1 MVGDKVSRQ
10 SEVPHLHSYTAPYNT
25 QPCSSLLV
33 LAARLE
39 QNFLGR
45 RWTLFLIQRPTLL
58 VDICSK
64 NKEKYVDRRKWLQL
78 CSAVGV
84 GSVAFQRSLAAQ
96 AAESGKITKEMV
108 ANAAWI
114 SQLELSEEEQD
125 GLVRSLQQMSDGQ
138 KSVRAVPLDAD
149 VPPALVFSPHDL
161 LPPSISTSQDAKV
174 TYKVTPVIV
183 DNDMPSDAAEIA
195 FASVA
200 QQAAW
205 LRSKKI
211 TSVEL
216 TKIYLQRITRY
227 DTVLQA
233 VVERLD
239 ESALQAAA
247 ESDRELASGQDRG
260 LLHGIPYGAKDLIA
274 VPPWPTRWGAPAY
287 RDQLRPVKATV
298 AERLQEAGAILIAK
312 LSLGALAMGDQW
324 FGGTTRN
331 PWNAKQGSSGS
342 SAGSASAVAAG
353 LCSFAIGSE
362 TLGSIISP
370 CRRCHVTGLR
380 PTFGRVSR
388 AGCMT
393 LSWSMDKLGPI
404 ARTAEDCA
412 IVLSKIAG
420 HDSNDPSTR
429 DRSFVYPLE
438 SDVTQWSIGYV
449 AGSLTAGEQQCLDAL
464 KNVGAKTVEIK
475 LPDRFPLTAMVS
487 TLDVEAA
494 TSFDDLLRTGPLRG
508 LGAWPAIF
516 REGQFVPAVHYL
528 RCNRLRTELVREA
541 EAIYR
546 SVDVVIGSDDLL
558 LTNLSGHP
566 SMIVTAGK
574 MERRGHLRPWPVKLT
589 SRFWGEDRLLTVA
602 AWLQK
607 QVPPTP
613 NAPADFGWDED

>member
-1 MVGDKVSRQ
+1 M
-10 SEVPHLHSYTAPYNT
+10 
-25 QPCSSLLV
+25 
-33 LAARLE
+33 
-39 QNFLGR
+39 
-45 RWTLFLIQRPTLL
+45 
-58 VDICSK
+58 
-64 NKEKYVDRRKWLQL
+64 DRRKWLQL

-96 AAESGKITKEMV
+96 AAESGKVTKEMV

-114 SQLELSEEEQD
+114 SQLELSDEEQE

-138 KSVRAVPLDAD
+138 KSVRNVPLDAD
-149 VPPALVFSPHDL
+149 IPPALVFSPHDV
-161 LPPSISTSQDAKV
+161 LPPVEADLDNQAGSFN
-174 TYKVTPVIV
+174 VTPVAVERDI
-183 DNDMPSDAAEIA
+183 PSDEAAIA

-200 QQAAW
+200 EQATW

-211 TSVEL
+211 SSVEL

-227 DTVLQA
+227 DTILQA

-239 ESALQAAA
+239 ESALKAAA
-247 ESDRELASGQDRG
+247 VADQELASGQDRG
-260 LLHGIPYGAKDLIA
+260 LLHGIPYGAKDLVA

-287 RDQLRPVKATV
+287 RDQVRPILATV
-298 AERLQEAGAILIAK
+298 VDSLQQAGGILIAK

-331 PWNAKQGSSGS
+331 PWNPRQGSSGS

-412 IVLSKIAG
+412 IVLAKIAG
-420 HDSNDPSTR
+420 RDFRDPATR
-429 DRSFVYPLE
+429 AHSFHYPHA
-438 SDVTQWSIGYV
+438 SDVKQWTVGYV
-449 AGSLTAGEQQCLDAL
+449 AGSLSPGEQQCLDAL
-464 KNVGAKTVEIK
+464 KNAGASVREVK
-475 LPDRFPLTAMVS
+475 LPDRFPLNAMVS

-508 LGAWPAIF
+508 TGAWPSIF

-541 EAIYR
+541 EELYR
-546 SVDVVIGSDDLL
+546 SVDVVLGSDDLV

-574 MERRGHLRPWPVKLT
+574 MEGRGNPRPWPIKLT
-589 SRFWGEDRLLTVA
+589 GRFWGEDRLLTIGD
-602 AWLQK
+602 WLQK
-607 QVPPTP
+607 QLPPNP
-613 NAPADFGWDED
+613 AVPADFGWDAD

>member
-1 MVGDKVSRQ
+1 M
-10 SEVPHLHSYTAPYNT
+10 
-25 QPCSSLLV
+25 
-33 LAARLE
+33 
-39 QNFLGR
+39 
-45 RWTLFLIQRPTLL
+45 
-58 VDICSK
+58 
-64 NKEKYVDRRKWLQL
+64 DRRKWLQL

-96 AAESGKITKEMV
+96 AEESGKITKEMV
-108 ANAAWI
+108 ANAAWV
-114 SQLELSEEEQD
+114 SQLELSEQEQED
-125 GLVRSLQQMSDGQ
+125 LVRSLQQMSDGQ
-138 KSVRAVPLDAD
+138 KSVRKVPLDAD
-149 VPPALVFSPHDL
+149 IPPAMVFSPHDL
-161 LPPSISTSQDAKV
+161 LLPPNSNSSVEAV
-174 TYKVTPVIV
+174 YKVTPKPF
-183 DNDMPSDAAEIA
+183 DGNLPSDSDEIA

-200 QQAAW
+200 KQATW
-205 LRSKKI
+205 LRAKKI

-216 TKIYLQRITRY
+216 TKIYLQRISRY

-239 ESALQAAA
+239 EPALKAAA
-247 ESDRELASGQDRG
+247 VADAELASGKDRG
-260 LLHGIPYGAKDLIA
+260 PLHGIPYGAKDLVA
-274 VPPWPTRWGAPAY
+274 VPPWPTQWGAPAY
-287 RDQLRPVKATV
+287 RDQVRPNTATV
-298 AERLQEAGAILIAK
+298 AERLQAAGAILIAK

-324 FGGTTRN
+324 FGGMTRS
-331 PWNAKQGSSGS
+331 PWNPRQGSSGS

-412 IVLSKIAG
+412 LVLSKISGVDAR
-420 HDSNDPSTR
+420 DPATR
-429 DRSFVYPLE
+429 ERSFIYPFE
-438 SDVTQWSIGYV
+438 AAVEQWNIGYV
-449 AGSLTAGEQQCLDAL
+449 PGSLSDGEQKCADAL
-464 KNVGAKTVEIK
+464 KNAGAKLVEIK
-475 LPDRFPLTAMVS
+475 LPDRFPLGAMVS

-508 LGAWPAIF
+508 LGAWPSIF

-541 EAIYR
+541 EAVYQT
-546 SVDVVIGSDDLL
+546 VDVVVGSDDLV

-566 SMIVTAGK
+566 SMIVTAGT
-574 MERRGHLRPWPVKLT
+574 MDRRGSRRPWPVKLT
-589 SRFWGEDRLLTVA
+589 SRFWGEDRLLTIA
-602 AWLQK
+602 AWLQ
-607 QVPPTP
+607 QHVPPSP
-613 NAPADFGWDED
+613 YAPADFGWDED